1 MQPLAGPSRSL
12 LSTSAYGEQY
22 VERSD
27 NLPTQN
33 VRRVLKFSLTHELFP
48 DLRQPAPADENRTFG
63 PSSTSHQGSNLSRDS
78 STQSAFTSLRCKFC
92 ESECP
97 DKASLLRHIRRHN
110 RAISRETDALLEKL
124 VCSLDALGAGLDD
137 APMETFSGWNRT
149 ANVTSEETQVRKR
162 LATQRSCRMPAQT
175 TQQTHRVNS
184 SNNVGLP
191 PGNPNA
197 PKQLDR
203 CVEKAGQTS
212 EAQMLPPHR
221 RQVAVRR
228 NSVGPV
234 ESSQNLTNLGATLES
249 CRTALDNVW
258 AIQQPVQHTTSPS
271 AALEENVL
279 RTLQPNCAG
288 SVEYRW
294 QSQTV
299 TAHKGPLPAELRAS
313 DSARS
318 FEGLVLAQTTLSPF
332 QYILYTANAS
342 VGDSGSDVVRP
353 STEVAPSNEGAA
365 SGFLNVVSAQHLYN
379 STPTSLLC
387 SESQG
392 LALQIESAATRICSI
407 EPPAVDGS
415 LVNPLDLTKD
425 ADGACTLHFEAQP
438 IDDEVTSPP
447 LLTPC
452 TEINVHEPSSTDEF
466 TRSVRESSDGGV
478 LVENLSI
485 NNEQE
490 DQHTACDEETANDGS
505 CAQHW
510 EQESEQRS
518 IQEIMLSPDL
528 HTRKKK
534 QEKDEVVAK
543 DEGIANEGCPEEPAY
558 DNADVPLSAPCVPD
572 TACGEDIVNNQ
583 SLEHRSEEQALD
595 KAELPLPAPSARR
608 HKGVKR
614 KKGVSRDNVDSG
626 ARTEQRSEQYKAGS
640 VKEAEVPAAPPGTT
654 ESASRQGTS
663 RPKRVRAVTW
673 YPPRYGLNDDNGPST
688 KASGSTSC
696 HEDTANDGSCAQHW
710 EQESEH
716 ISIHEIMLSPDLH
729 TRERHAIKQKK
740 DEVIANETS
749 AEEPAYDNADVPLS
763 APCVADSACGEDIV
777 NNQSLEHRSEDQ
789 ALDKAELPLPAPSA
803 GRHKGVKRKKGVS
816 LDNFA
821 YNSRSGQRSEQSQAG
836 SVDEAE
842 AACRS
847 ARHHRVRLR
856 SRYFPTETR
865 KSSDLEPS
873 TVWPQRQQ
881 RTFHEGVRKH
891 CLPRKTCLHQH
902 LLWHRNERSF
912 ACKLCPKTF
921 VIKAHLKRHLRSHT
935 NEKPFSCSLCPKQL
949 SSSHALKRH
958 RLTHTGERPHKCEVC
973 GKKFRQLP
981 TLQAHARAR
990 HPTEISID

>member
-673 YPPRYGLNDDNGPST
+673 NPPPYGHNDNNGPST
-688 KASGSTSC
+688 KAFGSTAC
-696 HEDTANDGSCAQHW
+696 HESAPPCSKDIKEVPTSQSGAAKTWQCPSCSRVLSSKSSLRRHHLLMHTKEKPLNCSQCTKTFRLNETLRNHVRTVHTAESWQCPSC
-710 EQESEH
+710 SKV
-716 ISIHEIMLSPDLH
+716 LSCKYSF
-729 TRERHAIKQKK
+729 ERHRLLVHTDRKPLNCPHCTKTFGL
-740 DEVIANETS
+740 NETLRNHVR
-749 AEEPAYDNADVPLS
+749 AVHT
-763 APCVADSACGEDIV
+763 GERPFECH
-777 NNQSLEHRSEDQ
+777 LC
-789 ALDKAELPLPAPSA
+789 PS
-803 GRHKGVKRKKGVS
+803 S
-816 LDNFA
+816 FT
-821 YNSRSGQRSEQSQAG
+821 Q
-836 SVDEAE
+836 
-842 AACRS
+842 
-847 ARHHRVRLR
+847 
-856 SRYFPTETR
+856 
-865 KSSDLEPS
+865 
-873 TVWPQRQQ
+873 
-881 RTFHEGVRKH
+881 
-891 CLPRKTCLHQH
+891 KTCLHQH